1 MTTLARMHSKP
12 SSCRAITCFLCD
24 FVSYKELVYN
34 SVATTHRRATM
45 SKDQDRTISRRAD
58 GTWENKRNDASR
70 ASSVH
75 DTQAEAQKAARE
87 MLKKQG
93 GGELTTKGVDGR
105 IRDKDTVAPGNDP
118 SPPKG

>member
-1 MTTLARMHSKP
+1 
-12 SSCRAITCFLCD
+12 
-24 FVSYKELVYN
+24 
-34 SVATTHRRATM
+34 M
-45 SKDQDRTISRRAD
+45 SKDRDRTISRRSD

-75 DTQAEAQKAARE
+75 DTQVEAQKAARE
-87 MLKKQG
+87 MLKNQG

-118 SPPKG
+118 NPPKG

>member
-1 MTTLARMHSKP
+1 
-12 SSCRAITCFLCD
+12 
-24 FVSYKELVYN
+24 
-34 SVATTHRRATM
+34 M
-45 SKDQDRTISRRAD
+45 SKDRDRTISRRSD

-75 DTQAEAQKAARE
+75 DTQADAQKAARE
-87 MLKKQG
+87 MLKNQG

-118 SPPKG
+118 NPPKG